1 MPLDRFLR
9 YDVSELRACGE
20 TWVQTLREAQPA
32 IALAS
37 DPDAWTELVLD
48 WLAGL
53 ASERARVDARPAR
66 PALSA
71 EVYAE
76 RPIASVRACL
86 RAGPFAMAHLTHP
99 PFDATP
105 YGYAYWAGALERER
119 LETLLIASCEWGA
132 GGRAAAR
139 YGRILLSASDMASVD
154 ARAKAIFFATDGEE
168 ERRRV
173 VHGLEKLR
181 LASWDARPWLWVDCA
196 WRTDPA
202 EHGPGAGV
210 LEG

>member
-71 EVYAE
+71 EVY
-76 RPIASVRACL
+76 
-86 RAGPFAMAHLTHP
+86 
-99 PFDATP
+99 
-105 YGYAYWAGALERER
+105 
-119 LETLLIASCEWGA
+119 
-132 GGRAAAR
+132 
-139 YGRILLSASDMASVD
+139 
-154 ARAKAIFFATDGEE
+154 
-168 ERRRV
+168 
-173 VHGLEKLR
+173 
-181 LASWDARPWLWVDCA
+181 
-196 WRTDPA
+196 
-202 EHGPGAGV
+202 
-210 LEG
+210 